1 MQISKLSNMEAVYG
15 LRELTRDVD
24 SGINLA
30 DEPSVRAY
38 VKTAAER
45 ALSDPAKIS
54 EFMAS
59 FEKPETAADV
69 ARAVLASV
77 EEEPELIEDQAAK
90 LQKILRGPAAH
101 PADGYGNQSRPAG
114 TCGDGDVPVGLAEDQ
129 DKGLRPE
136 LPGQCPGHKDLRG
149 SAAEDTGVD
158 GRLKLAK
165 VQRQS

>member
-1 MQISKLSNMEAVYG
+1 MQISKLSNMEAVYS

-54 EFMAS
+54 EFMAL

-90 LQKILRGPAAH
+90 LHKIFL
-101 PADGYGNQSRPAG
+101 ADPPRTQQMDMGISLGLLALAGMAMFLSGSLKIKTKDFDLNYQGNAQVIKIFEA
-114 TCGDGDVPVGLAEDQ
+114 V
-129 DKGLRPE
+129 
-136 LPGQCPGHKDLRG
+136 LPKIPGWMG
-149 SAAEDTGVD
+149 G
-158 GRLKLAK
+158 
-165 VQRQS
+165 